1 MPNYVAVIIS
11 RKHGSKRD
19 RKRSVE
25 VFAECASDAEKLV
38 LSTLKRG
45 ERIYDI
51 GGKMSTLMAFEKLNK
66 RRR

>member
-1 MPNYVAVIIS
+1 MPNYIAVIIS
-11 RKHGSKRD
+11 RKRGSKRD

-25 VFAECASDAEKLV
+25 VFAECVSDAEKLV
-38 LSTLKRG
+38 LPTLEKG

-51 GGKMSTLMAFEKLNK
+51 GGKMSNLMAFEKLSK